1 MFKRLKTSL
10 FVPRE
15 IINMRVDR
23 FGVVFLYLL
32 ILSFI
37 LMIPACIKVARFKS
51 ISFDRRLQIQ
61 EAFNG
66 EEVPFEII
74 NYHLAKDT
82 ELTNKDFVITRDL
95 MVSFCKGSNL
105 EDPTS
110 KITYRVVFL
119 DQSVD
124 LYYYF
129 RGIKVA
135 NIMLFKYSDYTELE
149 NIDLRLATSSEN
161 YDFWNKMIGVVN
173 KEIQKYIPY
182 AAFTVVISYTFV
194 NLGMMLLIALVLTLF
209 QRISIRRII
218 SFKES
223 YVIACYACSPL
234 IVSGL
239 LSELFNLRFIYTIG
253 IAIAAVYNMI
263 AAMQLISINDRR

>member
-1 MFKRLKTSL
+1 MIKRLKTAL

-37 LMIPACIKVARFKS
+37 LMIPACVKVSSFKS
-51 ISFDRRLQIQ
+51 ISFDKRLEVQN
-61 EAFNG
+61 AFNG
-66 EEVPFEII
+66 KEVPFEIV

-82 ELTNKDFVITRDL
+82 DVVNADYVISKEL
-95 MVSFCKGSNL
+95 MVSFCKGTL
-105 EDPTS
+105 EEPTT
-110 KITYRVVFL
+110 KTTYRIVFL

-124 LYYYF
+124 LYYYLN
-129 RGIKVA
+129 GVKVT
-135 NIMLFKYSDYTELE
+135 NLMLFKYSDYTELE
-149 NIDLRLATSSEN
+149 NVDLRLAKSIEN
-161 YDFWNKMIGVVN
+161 YDFWNKMFNVTN
-173 KEIQKYIPY
+173 KEISKYIPY
-182 AAFTVVISYTFV
+182 ASIAVGISYTFL
-194 NLGMMLLIALVLTLF
+194 NLGMMLLIALVLSLF

-234 IVSGL
+234 VISGL
-239 LSELFNLRFIYTIG
+239 LSELFSLRIIYTIG
-253 IAIAAVYNMI
+253 IIVAVVYNMI
-263 AAMQLISINDRR
+263 AASQLISINDRR